1 MTFSKK
7 HFLIGLSLPLLV
19 LPVATVTSCGSESSL
34 ISSTNDLEQAT
45 KRIME
50 ELSWSAKSFS
60 GSSPSSIKD
69 DQINLLFVSKPSLNL
84 GFKSE
89 IKTTENDDENGLKKV
104 QITLSRG
111 SETKTIEHTIS
122 GFATKAQ
129 IEADKD
135 LKPEDYFKVSNQS
148 DRSINL
154 ETKKADAII
163 PKYITETRLKNEYI
177 NLDVIK
183 NSSDKYSVFK
193 KELPAGVSFEISNI
207 VQESIFGLKMPSVL
221 ADIQLVKGDKKS
233 SIFQIRISGFVQEF
247 INFQKD
253 LNNNIRLFNEI
264 GKFISDSSSSPSP
277 SPSNSYI
284 NKKASQVT
292 KEELEKYLRKDALIN
307 FVGIV
312 ENSAND
318 SEGSLIGEFNFINP
332 IDKNQTK
339 TALIKIY
346 GFNPN

>member
-1 MTFSKK
+1 MTFNKK
-7 HFLIGLSLPLLV
+7 HFLIGLSLPILV
-19 LPVATVTSCGSESSL
+19 LPVATVASCTSENLL
-34 ISSTNDLEQAT
+34 ITGNDVEQAT
-45 KRIME
+45 KRVKE
-50 ELSWSAKSFS
+50 ELSWSGKSFS
-60 GSSPSSIKD
+60 GSSPSNVQD
-69 DQINLLFVSKPSLNL
+69 EQINLFFISKPSLNF
-84 GFKSE
+84 GFKTE
-89 IKTTENDDENGLKKV
+89 IKTIENDDDNGLKKV
-104 QITLSRG
+104 EITLTRG
-111 SETKTIEHTIS
+111 TEVKKIEHTIS

-129 IEADKD
+129 VTADKD
-135 LKPEDYFKVSNQS
+135 LKPEDYFSVSDQS

-183 NSSDKYSVFK
+183 NPSDKHSVFK
-193 KELPAGVSFEISNI
+193 KELPVDVTFEISNI
-207 VQESIFGLKMPSVL
+207 IQENVFGIKMSSVL

-233 SIFQIRISGFVQEF
+233 SIFQIRIGGFVQEF

-264 GKFISDSSSSPSP
+264 GKFISDPSSSSSDL
-277 SPSNSYI
+277 YI

-292 KEELEKYLRKDALIN
+292 KEELEKYLPKDALIN

-318 SEGSLIGEFNFINP
+318 SEGSLIGEFSFTNP

>member
-1 MTFSKK
+1 MIFSKK

-60 GSSPSSIKD
+60 GSIPSSIKD
-69 DQINLLFVSKPSLNL
+69 EQINLLFVSKPSLNL

-89 IKTTENDDENGLKKV
+89 IKTAENDDENGLKKV

-177 NLDVIK
+177 NFDVIK

-193 KELPAGVSFEISNI
+193 KELPTDVTFEISNI
-207 VQESIFGLKMPSVL
+207 VQESIFGIKMSLVL

-233 SIFQIRISGFVQEF
+233 SIFQIRIGGFVQEF

-253 LNNNIRLFNEI
+253 LNNNISLFNEI
-264 GKFISDSSSSPSP
+264 GKFISDSSSGSPD
-277 SPSNSYI
+277 SYI

-292 KEELEKYLRKDALIN
+292 KEDLEKYLRKDALIN

-318 SEGSLIGEFNFINP
+318 SEGSLIGEFSFTNP

>member
-7 HFLIGLSLPLLV
+7 HFLIGLSLPLLA
-19 LPVATVTSCGSESSL
+19 LPIVTVASCSSESSL
-34 ISSTNDLEQAT
+34 TSSTNDVEQAT

-60 GSSPSSIKD
+60 GSSPSSVND
-69 DQINLLFVSKPSLNL
+69 NQINLLFVSKPSLNL

-129 IEADKD
+129 IDADKD
-135 LKPEDYFKVSNQS
+135 LKPEDYFNVKSKS
-148 DRSINL
+148 DHFINL

-193 KELPAGVSFEISNI
+193 KELPADVSFEISNI

-233 SIFQIRISGFVQEF
+233 SIFQIRIGGFVQEF

-277 SPSNSYI
+277 SNAYI

-292 KEELEKYLRKDALIN
+292 KEELEKYLQKDALISL
-307 FVGIV
+307 VGIV

-318 SEGSLIGEFNFINP
+318 SEGSLIGEFNFTNP